1 MVAVANGPVSVMDA
15 ESRAA
20 CYVLLAQGLASPQT
34 GFAETML
41 GQLLDALV
49 ASEGSRAL
57 ASELSDVAAGLKHAQ
72 TLPLDQLQGEHTG
85 LFINNHPRVPCPPY
99 ESAYR
104 EKALM
109 GVATTTVAATYREW
123 GLEVGSEFADHAGAE
138 LEFMAFVIRLSEQD
152 GGVDT
157 SLAQQAFLRDHI
169 LAWMPAFASDIQ
181 RSSEIDLY
189 TSLGKLLAAFLS
201 LESTNIQVDVADG
214 NSDGTP
220 VVQPQ
225 AVAQP

>member
-1 MVAVANGPVSVMDA
+1 MDD

-20 CYVLLAQGLASPQT
+20 CYVLLAQGLAMPEQ
-34 GFAETML
+34 GVLETM
-41 GQLLDALV
+41 GELLSEFRAANGSTAL
-49 ASEGSRAL
+49 E
-57 ASELSDVAAGLKHAQ
+57 SELSGLAIDLQ
-72 TLPLDQLQGEHTG
+72 DALTVPLDQLQGEHTG

-123 GLEVGSEFADHAGAE
+123 GLEVGNEHADHAGAE

-152 GGVDT
+152 DGTDT

-169 LAWMPAFASDIQ
+169 LAWMPAFASDI
-181 RSSEIDLY
+181 RKSSEIALY
-189 TSLGKLLAAFLS
+189 TSLGKLLAAFLT
-201 LESTNIQVDVADG
+201 LESTNMQVDTADG

-225 AVAQP
+225 AVPQP

>member
-1 MVAVANGPVSVMDA
+1 MDN

-20 CYVLLAQGLASPQT
+20 CYVLLAQGLASPQP
-34 GFAETML
+34 GFAEAML

-57 ASELSDVAAGLKHAQ
+57 ASELSDVAAGLKDAQ
-72 TLPLDQLQGEHTG
+72 SVPLDQLQGEHTG

-104 EKALM
+104 EKSLM
-109 GVATTTVAATYREW
+109 GNATASAASTYREW
-123 GLEVGSEFADHAGAE
+123 GLEVNSEYADHAGAE
-138 LEFMAFVIRLSEQD
+138 LEFMAFVIRLSARDEST
-152 GGVDT
+152 DT
-157 SLAQQAFLRDHI
+157 LPVQRAFLRDH
-169 LAWMPAFASDIQ
+169 LLTWMPTFASDIQ

-201 LESTNIQVDVADG
+201 LERTSLQVDVTDG
-214 NSDGTP
+214 NSESAP

-225 AVAQP
+225 AVSQP

>member
-1 MVAVANGPVSVMDA
+1 MDA

-20 CYVLLAQGLASPQT
+20 CYQLLAQGFAAPKS
-34 GFAETML
+34 GFAESML

-57 ASELSDVAAGLKHAQ
+57 ASELSDVAAGLKHSQ
-72 TLPLDQLQGEHTG
+72 TLRLYQLQGEHTG
-85 LFINNHPRVPCPPY
+85 LFINNHPRVPCPPF

-104 EKALM
+104 EKTLM

-138 LEFMAFVIRLSEQD
+138 LEFMAFLIRLSEQD
-152 GGVDT
+152 DGTDT

-169 LAWMPAFASDIQ
+169 LAWMPRFASDIQ
-181 RSSEIDLY
+181 ESSGIALY

-201 LESTNIQVDVADG
+201 LEATSLQVDAIDG
-214 NSDGTP
+214 NNDRTP
-220 VVQPQ
+220 VFRQQDISQP
-225 AVAQP
+225 